1 MELIYLFDPLCGWCY
16 GFGNQL
22 QTFKD
27 NFEAK
32 ISFNVIS
39 GGMVT
44 GSRVGTLSEIAPYI
58 KDSLPRVEQLSGVKF
73 GSAFLEDLHGPG
85 KTILDST
92 PPSKAFVILKEA
104 FPLQQVEVAHA
115 IQEIFYGQGL
125 DLNRAESYA
134 GLCQQLGYD
143 FNQFTEDFEGLNYQL
158 ATKDAFSDAAR
169 YGVSG
174 YPTVILHH
182 GNAYYMVSSGFTTAE
197 KLSETLQRIFTA
209 ENISLEA

>member
-22 QTFKD
+22 KIFKD
-27 NFEAK
+27 TFEGK
-32 ISFNVIS
+32 LSFTAIS

-44 GSRVGTLSEIAPYI
+44 GSRVGPLLEIAPYI
-58 KDSLPRVEQLSGVKF
+58 KDSIPRVEQLSGVKF

-104 FPLQQVEVAHA
+104 FPLQQVEIAHA
-115 IQEIFYGQGL
+115 IQEIFYRQGL
-125 DLNRAESYA
+125 DLNLADSYGA
-134 GLCQQLGYD
+134 LCQSLGFD
-143 FNQFTEDFEGLNYQL
+143 LNQFTANFQGLDYQL

-174 YPTVILHH
+174 YPTVILRY
-182 GNAYYMVSSGFTTAE
+182 GDTYFMVSSGFTTAE
-197 KLSETLQRIFTA
+197 TLRETMQRIIKA
-209 ENISLEA
+209 ESIPI